1 MKLNRKTFLKGAAAS
16 AVGLVASAKLM
27 AQSAPAAT
35 STLALPAYDAGAP
48 EAFWREVRNL
58 YLLTPALTYFNTG
71 GLGPTPEPVLSL
83 MAKTMRE
90 LQHRSD
96 HGHGRFAG
104 ARQVVARF
112 LGAEPAEVAFV
123 RNATEGNAIIAAGV
137 KLAPGDEVI
146 FETHAHPGGSFPW
159 LNQETL
165 RGIKVKLFEPDP
177 HDAAS
182 NVERIRSLMTKRTRV
197 VQVSHVTAPTG
208 ILLPVVEIARLCRER
223 GVWFHIDGAQ
233 SAGMFPFSLREIG
246 CDSFATSGHKWLGA
260 PHETGVLMVRQERI
274 TEVAPTLVG
283 AYSGDVDGL
292 PGELRLHANA
302 ERFEYGTRNVAAVV
316 AMAEAMRL
324 QEEIGRDRIAARGRD
339 LAVQV
344 HAGLSRIRGV
354 ELLTSASPEL
364 ASSMVTFRAKAVPFE
379 PMFSR
384 LLGDHALRCRP
395 VSEQKL
401 NAVRVSLH
409 VFNSPADCDTL
420 VAAVEK
426 IVRTA

>member
-1 MKLNRKTFLKGAAAS
+1 MKLNRKTFLKSVAAS

-27 AQSAPAAT
+27 AQPATPA
-35 STLALPAYDAGAP
+35 SSPLALPVYDAGAP
-48 EAFWREVRNL
+48 EAFWREVRKL

-83 MAKTMRE
+83 MTKTMSQ
-90 LQHRSD
+90 LQERSD

-104 ARQVVARF
+104 AREITARF
-112 LGAEPAEVAFV
+112 LGVEPAEVAFV
-123 RNATEGNAIIAAGV
+123 RNATEGNAIVAAGV
-137 KLAPGDEVI
+137 NLAPGDEVI

-159 LNQETL
+159 LNQERL

-208 ILLPVVEIARLCRER
+208 ILLPVVEIGRLCRER

-260 PHETGVLMVRQERI
+260 PHETGVLVVRKERI

-292 PGELRLHANA
+292 PGELKLHANA
-302 ERFEYGTRNVAAVV
+302 ERFEYGTRNVASVL

-324 QEEIGRDRIAARGRD
+324 QEEIGRDRIAARGRA
-339 LAVQV
+339 LAMQV
-344 HAGLSRIRGV
+344 HTGLSRIRGV

-364 ASSMVTFRAKAVPFE
+364 ASSMVTFRAASVPFE

-384 LLGDHALRCRP
+384 LLRDHALRCRP

-409 VFNSPADCDTL
+409 VFNSPAECDKL
-420 VAAVEK
+420 IAAVDN
-426 IVRTA
+426 IVRSA